1 MKKTGILHNQ
11 LSQVIA
17 TMGHTDMLVI
27 GDAGLPVPKG
37 VPCIDLAITVGL
49 PRFMDV
55 VTAVA
60 SELEVERMILADELT
75 ENESGENKSGENG
88 GDLIGSLQ
96 SLFPSASLDTVPHE
110 RFKIV
115 TGEAKAVVR
124 TGETTPYANV
134 ILCSG
139 VTF

>member
-17 TMGHTDMLVI
+17 AMGHTDMLVI

-37 VPCIDLAITVGL
+37 VPCIDLAVTVGL
-49 PRFMDV
+49 PRFLDV

-60 SELEVERMILADELT
+60 TELEVERMILADELT
-75 ENESGENKSGENG
+75 QNELGKNG

-96 SLFPSASLDTVPHE
+96 TLFPSTTLDTVPHNE
-110 RFKIV
+110 FKII